1 MSAPSDGFSW
11 LELDPPV
18 LDSARLVDASS
29 DVGQMYLHRDDEVI
43 TPTIVK
49 TGCWEPEEAAF
60 LRTVLRSGANF
71 LDVGANVGYFTL
83 LASSIVGPNGRVVA
97 IEPESRNVELL
108 RANAWRNK
116 AWNVQ
121 IIPVAAD
128 AETGYVGLRLS
139 AVNRGDH
146 QVVAASTHSGSL
158 VPAARLDELIAGTPV
173 DVIKIDVQGLDHQVV
188 EGLVDVL
195 GENPGVVVMCEFWLT
210 GMEQRGIDPRAVI
223 ARYEQLGLRIGLLGA
238 AGSVTH
244 TTAADV
250 IEACRTRENDFVN
263 LVLSSPDSEM
273 VPVGPQA
280 ADQQPTASPDAG
292 RWEPIFYEGWE
303 RVIPDRAL
311 WVGPN
316 DPVAHFLRW
325 PFEYRAYLT
334 LLCGLKR
341 NDTVLEL
348 GCNHGRTM
356 LALLDYL
363 RPPGRY
369 EGLDI
374 LEPHIA
380 YARDHIEAL
389 APHFRFTLADIYNDA
404 YNPTGTQDASDYQFP
419 YEGNSFN
426 CAYAASLFTHLL
438 PPATANYLRETRRVL
453 KPGGSCLY
461 SFFILDFYGG
471 PGTSA
476 HSLYEFDGRL
486 EGVEGVGVRDVNT
499 PGAVIAYTRGRVEEM
514 AADAGLSVNKI
525 LPGYWSAQGDYAV
538 NEQDLVVLEAT

>member
-1 MSAPSDGFSW
+1 MPHFPGV
-11 LELDPPV
+11 ELDPPTI
-18 LDSARLVDASS
+18 DSASTIDAPS
-29 DVGQMYLHRDDEVI
+29 DVGPMYLHRDDEVI

-60 LRTVLRSGANF
+60 LRNVLRPGANF

-83 LASSIVGPNGRVVA
+83 LASSIVGPSGHVIAV
-97 IEPESRNVELL
+97 EPEARNVELL
-108 RANAWRNK
+108 RANAWRNR
-116 AWNVQ
+116 AWNVR

-139 AVNRGDH
+139 PVNRGDH
-146 QVVAASTHSGSL
+146 QMVAASTHSGWL
-158 VPAARLDELIAGTPV
+158 VPSARLDELIAEISI
-173 DVIKIDVQGLDHQVV
+173 DVVKIDVQGVDHQVV
-188 EGLVDVL
+188 EGLV
-195 GENPGVVVMCEFWLT
+195 GAMAENPGMVMMCEFWLT
-210 GMEQRGIDPRAVI
+210 GMVERGVDPRTVI
-223 ARYEQLGLRIGLLGA
+223 HRYEELGFRIGLLGA
-238 AGSVTH
+238 GGTVTS
-244 TTAADV
+244 TTATDA
-250 IEACRTRENDFVN
+250 IEACRTGDNDFVN
-263 LVLSSPDSEM
+263 LVLAASESDWA
-273 VPVGPQA
+273 PPEPRPATSGHSA
-280 ADQQPTASPDAG
+280 GTGAG
-292 RWEPIFYEGWE
+292 RWDPIFYEGWE

-334 LLCGLKR
+334 LLCDLKR
-341 NDTVLEL
+341 TDSVLEL

-389 APHFRFTLADIYNDA
+389 APHFKFTLADIYNDA
-404 YNPTGTQDASDYQFP
+404 YNPAGMQDASDYQFP
-419 YEGNSFN
+419 YESTSFD

-438 PPATANYLRETRRVL
+438 PEATGNYLRETRRVL
-453 KPGGSCLY
+453 KPGGRCLY
-461 SFFILDFYGG
+461 SFFILDFYRG

-499 PGAVIAYTRGRVEEM
+499 PGAVIAYDRVHLDAM
-514 AADAGLSVNKI
+514 VTDAGLSMSKI

-538 NEQDLVVLEAT
+538 NEQDLIVLEAV